1 MAAPEYLIKL
11 KFGTDVDKK
20 AFNEIQ
26 EAYNNLNKKQQATF
40 AKQYGSSVQEM
51 NKIFQKEMKS
61 NLKEYEN
68 AAIKTER
75 TLTSARI
82 RELREFINKRNQQMK
97 RFPGFM
103 AGAVGTAGVATA
115 RAAIQS
121 STGLTQYDKNFASS
135 ALTAGTGGATAGFFV
150 AGPLGALVG
159 GAVGT
164 ASALLMTEFEN
175 SSDAIKRSA
184 QLFSDAV
191 TTYRATLDFTKG
203 MASGMAGA
211 GFTDVGEYQVYKQAL
226 KNVGIENDSFMNDL
240 ARSLASQKETATLG
254 ATLINMRRDEGLQ
267 MLYERYKASG
277 MTAREFVMSSTDKGG
292 LNQSDFRADALIA
305 LFEKGGLNQA
315 IQDVLK
321 YVVQKGE
328 SASKLSAPL
337 EAANKKRMDLE
348 NREWA
353 SAIQNIQT
361 IADIDMNDAIM
372 EEAGRSFNRSVTL
385 MRESN
390 IILAGINESYKMYE
404 KELKQI
410 FGYITG
416 KTGVGTSYA
425 EKYNTKLTK
434 ALRTGDNEDLFDAL
448 AAGSTEMS
456 YAKPMMS
463 KIDKASD
470 RISRTR
476 SENRPM
482 SINSF

>member
-1 MAAPEYLIKL
+1 
-11 KFGTDVDKK
+11 
-20 AFNEIQ
+20 
-26 EAYNNLNKKQQATF
+26 
-40 AKQYGSSVQEM
+40 
-51 NKIFQKEMKS
+51 
-61 NLKEYEN
+61 
-68 AAIKTER
+68 
-75 TLTSARI
+75 
-82 RELREFINKRNQQMK
+82 
-97 RFPGFM
+97 
-103 AGAVGTAGVATA
+103 
-115 RAAIQS
+115 
-121 STGLTQYDKNFASS
+121 
-135 ALTAGTGGATAGFFV
+135 
-150 AGPLGALVG
+150 
-159 GAVGT
+159 
-164 ASALLMTEFEN
+164 
-175 SSDAIKRSA
+175 
-184 QLFSDAV
+184 
-191 TTYRATLDFTKG
+191 
-203 MASGMAGA
+203 
-211 GFTDVGEYQVYKQAL
+211 
-226 KNVGIENDSFMNDL
+226 
-240 ARSLASQKETATLG
+240 
-254 ATLINMRRDEGLQ
+254 MRRDEGLQ

-416 KTGVGTSYA
+416 KTG
-425 EKYNTKLTK
+425 
-434 ALRTGDNEDLFDAL
+434 
-448 AAGSTEMS
+448 
-456 YAKPMMS
+456 
-463 KIDKASD
+463 D
-470 RISRTR
+470 RKSVV
-476 SENRPM
+476 
-482 SINSF
+482 

>member
-11 KFGTDVDKK
+11 KFGTEVDKK
-20 AFNEIQ
+20 AFNQLQ
-26 EAYNNLNKKQQATF
+26 EAYNQLNKKQQSTF
-40 AKQYGSSVQEM
+40 AKQYGTTVEEM
-51 NKIFQKEMKS
+51 NKLFQKEMKS

-82 RELREFINKRNQQMK
+82 RELREFINKRNQQLK
-97 RFPGFM
+97 RLPAF
-103 AGAVGTAGVATA
+103 AASTVATAGVATA
-115 RAAIQS
+115 RSAIQN
-121 STGLTQYDKNFASS
+121 STSLTQYDKNFASN
-135 ALTAGTGGATAGFFV
+135 ALTAGAGGAAAGFFV

-164 ASALLMTEFEN
+164 ASALIMTEFSN

-184 QLFSDAV
+184 QLFNDAV
-191 TTYRATLDFTKG
+191 SNYRATLNFTKG

-240 ARSLASQKETATLG
+240 ARSLASQKETAGLG

-277 MTAREFVMSSTDKGG
+277 MTAREFVMSSTAKGG

-353 SAIQNIQT
+353 SAIQNIEA
-361 IADIDMNDAIM
+361 IADIDMNADIM
-372 EEAGRSFNRSVTL
+372 KESAQSFNRSVVL

-390 IILAGINESYKMYE
+390 ILLAGINESYKTYQ
-404 KELKQI
+404 KELNQI
-410 FGYITG
+410 FSYITK
-416 KTGVGTSYA
+416 KTGVGTARAVS
-425 EKYNTKLTK
+425 TGKLLNSVVSGEASQEELWDAITNKNNMSK
-434 ALRTGDNEDLFDAL
+434 AQ
-448 AAGSTEMS
+448 
-456 YAKPMMS
+456 PMMS
-463 KIDKASD
+463 KIDKAAD
-470 RISRTR
+470 RINQTR
-476 SENRPM
+476 IENTPLP
-482 SINSF
+482 ITAF